1 MARILKIL
9 SLIFIPI
16 LLLSAYLLFT
26 PIDLSSYKGWLV
38 NEIEQ
43 TTKGRVSM
51 QRIVLKVL
59 PSPRVLL
66 EGFEI
71 SDSRETI
78 FASKTIR
85 MNLRLMPLLKRI
97 VDVKNIAI
105 DSPVLHVKRDK
116 SGNINIAELL
126 KKNVIA
132 LEVRGI
138 KIAGGAILFRDEFAG
153 ENVYYSMRNINA
165 SFKHDYKQNK
175 ITYEV
180 KGQGGYP
187 SEGRVGVTAQG
198 TSAIQL
204 DGEIKDFGKEDFLID
219 GRIEAKGLN
228 IQDYLPY
235 LKKGQGGYPSEG
247 RVGVKGQ
254 DGINIKTNM
263 DVSAKYSIKGLFKSF
278 EAIGKANYASLEL
291 DMPQVFSK
299 KLLSNKGEMDVE
311 IKYADKTASI
321 NIMNGI
327 IPFPEFTVNGRLMI
341 DRFNKEDKVVEIDI
355 KTSAMPLQAVKGYIP
370 VNSIPVPASA
380 QLNMLDPKNGQL
392 TIAGLK
398 YSSKKPDDF
407 SAALVLKDAGFGIKG
422 FKKTFSNI
430 NGNLLLKKN
439 IVGFENIRGRYGKS
453 SIEYL
458 NGSVKDFDKE
468 PVIDLKA
475 ASNIDLKDM
484 LDDLRQQQFGRQWS
498 RTVGELKDAN
508 GFIAV
513 TLEAWGTVQGKGQM
527 LYKGAAALKGI
538 DIFHK
543 DLAFPI
549 KGINGSLNFDNQ
561 RVKVNNLSARW
572 EKSDFTCN
580 GVISDFKDNPNLNLN
595 INGMITE
602 TSAKEIFTGLKGV
615 DIHFDSNIKFSSNIS
630 GTEDNILASL
640 AFDTTKSNITYSTW
654 FKKPA
659 GYQFFAEG
667 ILHNKKTADKRES
680 TNIEKLN
687 IKFGKA
693 LVDINGSLQKDK
705 TVLFIK
711 TNDISMDDV
720 DNVISYFKREFKSS
734 GMASA
739 QLKIV
744 HEIKE
749 NKKHIDGEIRIKNA
763 QFETVILP
771 KRVSKADIFAKLS
784 DSSANVV
791 IEDFEIGRTRLS
803 GNVDVP
809 DTAKYFLNFNII
821 SQYLDT
827 ADIYPPKEDS
837 NILPLI
843 TGSGK
848 ITIKNGRFYK
858 PAPEGLPSNGS
869 IGGLN
874 RGLDIAFFRTDVL
887 MGQDTVVLKP
897 ISFTSNQGFINGG
910 LTYYRAANS
919 GDKPLFIANFKIEGC
934 EAESILKNIGAK
946 EEIISGRFDLD
957 LELTAKRGKEKII
970 EGIDGGARIDAKD
983 GRLWRF
989 VVLSKIFSIVN
1000 ILSIDEL
1007 LKQGLPYKAL
1017 KGSFV
1022 IKDGILSSDD
1032 ITLDSSSMRMSA
1044 IGSIDMAKYT
1054 VDAKL
1059 GLHPF
1064 VTIDSIVS
1072 KIPLAGWIIGGKEK
1086 STISMYYE
1094 IKGPLDNP
1102 NVEAVAVKSLG
1113 AGILGIFQRILEA
1126 PVEAVMP
1133 LVK

>member
-1 MARILKIL
+1 MARFLKIL
-9 SLIFIPI
+9 FLISIPI

-26 PIDLSSYKGWLV
+26 PLDLSSYKGWLV

-43 TTKGRVSM
+43 TTKGKVSI

-78 FASKTIR
+78 FSSKTIR

-116 SGNINIAELL
+116 LGNINIAELL
-126 KKNVIA
+126 KKNGIA

-153 ENVYYSMRNINA
+153 DNVYYSMRNINA
-165 SFKHDYKQNK
+165 SFKHDYKQYK
-175 ITYEV
+175 TIYSMQGDLSRDASQTSLV
-180 KGQGGYP
+180 KL
-187 SEGRVGVTAQG
+187 S
-198 TSAIQL
+198 
-204 DGEIKDFGKEDFLID
+204 GEYKNFGKEDFLID

-235 LKKGQGGYPSEG
+235 LKTILPAK
-247 RVGVKGQ
+247 
-254 DGINIKTNM
+254 DFKTNM
-263 DVSAKYSIKGLFKSF
+263 DISAGYSAKGFFKSI
-278 EAIGKANYASLEL
+278 EADARMNYASIEI

-299 KLLSNKGEMDVE
+299 KLLSKNGAMD
-311 IKYADKTASI
+311 IKFKYADKTASI

-327 IPFPEFTVNGRLMI
+327 IPTPEFTVNGSLMI
-341 DRFNKEDKVVEIDI
+341 DRFNKEDKVVDMDI
-355 KTSAMPLQAVKGYIP
+355 KTSPISMQIVKGYIP
-370 VNSIPVPASA
+370 
-380 QLNMLDPKNGQL
+380 LNLLPDAAYQKLNKLDPKNGQL

-407 SAALVLKDAGFGIKG
+407 SAALVLKDAEFGFEG

-430 NGNLLLKKN
+430 DGNLTLKKN
-439 IVGFENIRGRYGKS
+439 IVGFENIKGRYGKS

-458 NGSVKDFDKE
+458 TGSIKDFDKE
-468 PVIDLKA
+468 PSVDLKA
-475 ASNIDLKDM
+475 AANIDLKDM
-484 LDDLRQQQFGRQWS
+484 LDDLKQRQFGRQWS
-498 RTVGELKDAN
+498 RTVGELKDA
-508 GFIAV
+508 GGLISV
-513 TLEAWGTVQGKGQM
+513 TLEASGNIKKQGQM
-527 LYKGAAALKGI
+527 MYKGAAALKGI

-561 RVKVNNLSARW
+561 RIAVNNLSGKW
-572 EKSDFTCN
+572 EKADFTGN

-595 INGMITE
+595 IKGMITE
-602 TSAKEIFTGLKGV
+602 NAAREIFTGLKTL
-615 DIHFDSNIKFSSNIS
+615 DAHFDSSIKFSSNIS
-630 GTEDNILASL
+630 GTEDDLSLSL
-640 AFDTTKSNITYSTW
+640 ALDTTKTNIKYSTW
-654 FKKPA
+654 FKKPIN
-659 GYQFFAEG
+659 YPFFIEG
-667 ILHNKKTADKRES
+667 VLHNKKTADKRES

-693 LVDINGSLQKDK
+693 LVNINGSLQKDK

-720 DNVISYFKREFKSS
+720 DNIIPYFKREFQSS

-763 QFETVILP
+763 EFETVVLP
-771 KRVSKADIFAKLS
+771 ERVSKADILAKLS
-784 DSSANVV
+784 GSSMNVV
-791 IEDFEIGRTRLS
+791 IENFEIGRTRLS
-803 GNVDVP
+803 GNVNVP
-809 DTAKYFLNFNII
+809 DTAKYFLNFNIV

-827 ADIYPPKEDS
+827 ADIYPPKEDN

-858 PAPEGLPSNGS
+858 
-869 IGGLN
+869 
-874 RGLDIAFFRTDVL
+874 LDIASFRADVL

-910 LTYYRAANS
+910 LTYYRATNS
-919 GDKPLFIANFKIEGC
+919 GNKPLFIANFKVEGC
-934 EAESILKNIGAK
+934 EAEPLLKDTGAK
-946 EEIISGRFDLD
+946 EKIISGRFDAD
-957 LELTAKRGKEKII
+957 VAISAKRGKQRII
-970 EGIDGGARIDAKD
+970 EGIDGEGKIEAKD
-983 GRLWRF
+983 GKLWRF
-989 VVLSKIFSIVN
+989 ILMSKIFSIVN

-1007 LKQGLPYKAL
+1007 LKQGLPYKEL

-1044 IGSIDMAKYT
+1044 IGTIDMAKYA

-1072 KIPLAGWIIGGKEK
+1072 KIPLVGWIIGGKEK

-1102 NVEAVAVKSLG
+1102 NVEAVPVRSLG
-1113 AGILGIFQRILEA
+1113 EGILGIFQRILEA

-1133 LVK
+1133 LIK